1 MRPPVA
7 DTRTRRHAHLRFTLL
22 LLCPTLPLLL
32 RCGLAGGGIDSVFVR
47 AEERSDVFSVC
58 GVGPVVLGVGESN
71 EVVRNKVVFEVVAP
85 VGGREVERHGGG
97 G

>member
-7 DTRTRRHAHLRFTLL
+7 DTGTQRHAHLRFTLL
-22 LLCPTLPLLL
+22 LLCSTLPLFLI
-32 RCGLAGGGIDSVFVR
+32 CGLTGGGPGGVFVR

-58 GVGPVVLGVGESN
+58 GVGPVVLRVGEGD

-85 VGGREVERHGGG
+85 VGGEVERHGGG